1 MDVATREDIHF
12 FARRVVQEALV
23 RLQAGDAHHQCSFT
37 ACPEPPP
44 YWMRELHVENRPRT
58 ETADFTPR
66 LPFSPTGHS
75 HHRMSS
81 SRRAAADLR
90 PSSTRPLPEH
100 YYASSRNIPAEHDP
114 SPRTSSHSASAN
126 LQLWDTGGME
136 RVASVTS
143 SYYKFAEAA
152 VLVFSLDNPDSFNIL
167 SQHLLDIVSYA
178 ENAKIFLCGNKV
190 DLVGRIYVSEADI
203 EAFCEQCHN
212 LMSGVYRTSCKTG
225 QGIEEMFTD
234 IARQLVMSCR
244 VKDLDDVAKD
254 SFKVTQP
261 EETQESCSC

>member
-1 MDVATREDIHF
+1 MLEKACTGLL
-12 FARRVVQEALV
+12 VVYYRPPSWLHSIETS
-23 RLQAGDAHHQCSFT
+23 GDHISRSFLFLCSKN
-37 ACPEPPP
+37 
-44 YWMRELHVENRPRT
+44 YGS
-58 ETADFTPR
+58 
-66 LPFSPTGHS
+66 FSRGC
-75 HHRMSS
+75 
-81 SRRAAADLR
+81 R
-90 PSSTRPLPEH
+90 PSFAAMASTKLPEQKVILCGE
-100 YYASSRNIPAEHDP
+100 YGVGKSSLFRRFTTNTFVASNDR
-114 SPRTSSHSASAN
+114 SSTLGLDHFDKVYKVAGRDLK

-212 LMSGVYRTSCKTG
+212 LISGVYRTSCKTG